1 MTAVVSH
8 RDDGAGDVTVADVL
22 VLDDTGTERVA
33 IEGFM
38 LVRTALQGAAT
49 PPATRSADIGPVD
62 PTIADSAVLSSEG
75 EQALRLVLASG
86 CVPQV
91 IWCPEGL
98 RERLRKSGAI
108 TRRAIL
114 ASRAAGGAAQAA
126 RDRAT
131 PYSAPANGTEHLLA
145 GLWAEVIGVD
155 QVGADDDFFDLGG
168 NSLIA
173 VQLVARMTQKLKTEV
188 SVAAVFDARTV
199 RGLAAAIG
207 VSADGPAPP
216 PRDLL
221 AVPAG
226 SAGGG

>member
-1 MTAVVSH
+1 
-8 RDDGAGDVTVADVL
+8 VL

-38 LVRTALQGAAT
+38 LVRSALAGAGT
-49 PPATRSADIGPVD
+49 PPAARSADIGPVD

-75 EQALRLVLASG
+75 EQALRLVLANNRG
-86 CVPQV
+86 PQV

-98 RERLRKSGAI
+98 RERLRKAGAI

-114 ASRAAGGAAQAA
+114 ASQAGGLATQAAA
-126 RDRAT
+126 RDRVT

-155 QVGADDDFFDLGG
+155 RVGVEDDFFDLGG

-173 VQLVARMTQKLKTEV
+173 VQLVARMTQKLKTDV
-188 SVAAVFDARTV
+188 SVATVFEARTV

-207 VSADGPAPP
+207 LPADGPAPP
-216 PRDLL
+216 PRDRQ
-221 AVPAG
+221 AVPTG
-226 SAGGG
+226 SAGSG